1 MDRAPPIPDISLL
14 WPDGARD
21 GPPAGGARCN
31 ESCPSDLGLA
41 AAVRSLCLET
51 GDSRLTET
59 LLLRLTGDLDTIR
72 YRQEV
77 LEDLLRSPALRNG
90 AEDLLPR
97 LDSLRRYQMP
107 RERGEPLQEVAWRL
121 GELAV
126 YTECIQRLAA
136 LLESGGEPPE
146 AGRPTCGGSQGGR
159 EPPPRSRG
167 LQRLAAAVRAIQ
179 EQPAF
184 RSLVRELPE
193 LLTRVRGV
201 GSVTIGI
208 NLDPDL
214 QPHEATLLAVSPRR
228 FRGGRDSLLARLFGA
243 GGEEEWRGIAPLHR
257 SPAAGG
263 SGGDPPA
270 RGAPPLLAPLFR
282 DLAEVLS
289 RVSRPVA
296 AALQRYLG
304 LNTRFLGAVA
314 GELAFYLGAAR
325 LVRRLQARGLPM
337 CRPELAPAEE
347 GFCRLRGAY
356 NLSLALRFAEQE
368 EPADLGRRIVLND
381 IEFGPRGTVF
391 VLTGPNSG
399 GKTTYLQAIGIIQLL
414 VQAGLHVPAEQA
426 RVSPVD
432 GIYTHFP
439 AEERPGTDA
448 GRLGEEAARLSAI
461 FSRAT
466 RHSLILLNESLSST
480 SPWESL
486 HLARD
491 VLRILRAL
499 GARTVYITHHHQL
512 AAEADELNAGEAWEG
527 RIVSLVSLVDG
538 HGGGAETARPTFRIV
553 PAPPPG
559 SSHAAEIARRHGI
572 SYGQLLEVLRRRGVV
587 P

>member
-1 MDRAPPIPDISLL
+1 MDRAPPIPGISLL

-21 GPPAGGARCN
+21 GPPAGGTRCN

-41 AAVRSLCLET
+41 AAARGLCLET
-51 GDSRLTET
+51 GDLRLTET
-59 LLLRLTGDLDTIR
+59 LLLELTDDLDTIR

-77 LEDLLRSPALRNG
+77 LEDLLRSPALQSG

-97 LDSLRRYQMP
+97 LASLRRYQMP

-121 GELAV
+121 GELEI
-126 YTECIQRLAA
+126 YTECIGRLAA

-146 AGRPTCGGSQGGR
+146 PGMATCGESEAEPRSGSAGGR
-159 EPPPRSRG
+159 EPPRSRG

-179 EQPAF
+179 GQPAF

-193 LLTRVRGV
+193 LLSRIRAVR
-201 GSVTIGI
+201 SITIGV

-214 QPHEATLLAVSPRR
+214 QPREATLLAVSPRR
-228 FRGGRDSLLARLFGA
+228 FHGGRDSLLARLFGA
-243 GGEEEWRGIAPLHR
+243 DREEERGIAPLHR
-257 SPAAGG
+257 SPTAGG
-263 SGGDPPA
+263 NGSG
-270 RGAPPLLAPLFR
+270 PLLAPLFR
-282 DLAEVLS
+282 DLADVLR
-289 RVSRPVA
+289 RVSGPVA

-314 GELAFYLGAAR
+314 AELAFYLGAAR

-337 CRPELAPAEE
+337 CQPELAPAEE
-347 GFCRLRGAY
+347 GLCRLRCAY
-356 NLSLALRFAEQE
+356 NLNLALRFAEQE
-368 EPADLGRRIVLND
+368 EPADLRRRIVLND

-391 VLTGPNSG
+391 VLTGPNRG
-399 GKTTYLQAIGIIQLL
+399 GKTTYLQAIGIVQLL
-414 VQAGLHVPAEQA
+414 AQAGLYVPAEQA

-461 FSRAT
+461 FTRAT
-466 RHSLILLNESLSST
+466 RRSLILLNESLSST

-491 VLRILRAL
+491 VLRTLRAL
-499 GARTVYITHHHQL
+499 GARAVYTTHHHQL

-538 HGGGAETARPTFRIV
+538 HGGGAEAARPTFRIV
-553 PAPPPG
+553 PAPPSG
-559 SSHAAEIARRHGI
+559 SSHAAEIARRYGI